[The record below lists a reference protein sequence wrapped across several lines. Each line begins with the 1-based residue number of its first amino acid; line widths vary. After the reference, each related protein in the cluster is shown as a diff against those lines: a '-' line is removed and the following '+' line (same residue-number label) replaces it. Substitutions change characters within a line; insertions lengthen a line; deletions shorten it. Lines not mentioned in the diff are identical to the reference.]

1 MCFNPTLPDRCLLCH
16 QVFMSVLIGFSCYC
30 LHSSPSHSSPSQT
43 TPPPPHPVQESAPGP
58 QTENRLLC
66 RLPTSAFPALPHT
79 HSVSSCA
86 GSVGSFLTPV
96 CLFTLVPLS
105 QSQEQ
110 CPRTQ
115 KGGPCRSLPLL
126 KGAPVPPGFPQPSV
140 GALDHL

>member
-1 MCFNPTLPDRCLLCH
+1 MCFNSTLPDPCLLCH
-16 QVFMSVLIGFSCYC
+16 QIFMSVLIGFSCCC
-30 LHSSPSHSSPSQT
+30 LHSSPSCSSHSQT
-43 TPPPPHPVQESAPGP
+43 TPPPPQPVQEAAPGP

-66 RLPTSAFPALPHT
+66 HLPTSAFPALPHT
-79 HSVSSCA
+79 HSVSSCT

-115 KGGPCRSLPLL
+115 KEGGPCRSLPLL
-126 KGAPVPPGFPQPSV
+126 
-140 GALDHL
+140 